1 LLKKKIV
8 LLEKIGVTLHFTETA
23 DGFQLRAI
31 DDGHESVATG
41 N

>member
-1 LLKKKIV
+1 V

-31 DDGHESVATG
+31 DEDGHEYCYFG